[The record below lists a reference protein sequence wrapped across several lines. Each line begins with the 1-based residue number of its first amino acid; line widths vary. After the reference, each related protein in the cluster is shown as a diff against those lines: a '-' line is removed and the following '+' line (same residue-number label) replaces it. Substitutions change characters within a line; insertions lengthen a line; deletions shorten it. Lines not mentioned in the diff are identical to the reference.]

1 MSTNYHWHKQQANA
15 RVQARLREAEE
26 HRRAK
31 QANGLSTS
39 SFVLRLIP
47 VLVGVIVAIW
57 LLTGC
62 AASNDLRESKEIAV
76 TPETG
81 LTMADRIRFQDE
93 REAILETD
101 SQIPQLAGRSMT
113 DRIRFQDE
121 RDSRLRNGT
130 VREQQAVWTMVERIR
145 FHDALWER
153 SSSRVR

>member
-1 MSTNYHWHKQQANA
+1 MSTNYHWHKQQAND
-15 RVQARLREAEE
+15 RGQARLREQKE

-31 QANGLSTS
+31 QANDRSTS
-39 SFVLRLIP
+39 SFVLKLIP

-62 AASNDLRESKEIAV
+62 AAGHDLRESEEAAA
-76 TPETG
+76 THETG

-93 REAILETD
+93 REVILGTH
-101 SQIPQLAGRSMT
+101 SQVPQLAGRSMA
-113 DRIRFQDE
+113 DRIHFQDE
-121 RDSRLRNGT
+121 RDSRLKDGT
-130 VREQQAVWTMVERIR
+130 VSRQQAVWTMAERIR